1 MKKIVFALFPLFL
14 LVSCGGSD
22 SSQEEQTPEIK
33 VAVVSSRECDVDL
46 KIPAQLRGR
55 EDVAIIPQV
64 EALLEKILVHEGQQV
79 KKGQQMFILDRT
91 AFQAIYDDARARVS
105 LAEAHV
111 KTAELE
117 EASQKELFV
126 KNIIAEHQ
134 YKVAANQLLMSKAQL
149 EEAKASLKHARN
161 DLDHT
166 IICSPN
172 DGVVGNINYRTGS
185 LVNQAITMPL
195 TVVSDNSII
204 YAYCSITEANYRYL
218 MEVAGST
225 DTLIANLPDCRLEF
239 SDGSIYE
246 QTGRVETVSG
256 LVDKETGAL
265 SVRVAFPNEKGL
277 LSAGGSGTVVITFKE
292 NGVVVPRSATYEIQD
307 KTYVYRIEK
316 DGDKSVA
323 KTTMVEVY
331 RLNEDEYIVYEGL
344 KDGDTIAIEGVRKM
358 ANDMELIPVMAADT
372 IKEVK
377 E

>member
-1 MKKIVFALFPLFL
+1 MKKIVFALIPLFL
-14 LVSCGGSD
+14 LVSCGGSNE
-22 SSQEEQTPEIK
+22 SQEEQTPEVK
-33 VAVVSSRECDVDL
+33 VAVVSSRDCDVDL
-46 KIPAQLRGR
+46 KAPAQLRGK

-91 AFQAIYDDARARVS
+91 AFQAVYDDAKARVS
-105 LAEAHV
+105 LAQAQV
-111 KTAELE
+111 KTSEIE
-117 EASQKELFV
+117 EASQKELFD

-149 EEAKASLKHARN
+149 EEAKAALKHAKN

-166 IICSPN
+166 VICSPN

-185 LVNQAITMPL
+185 LVNQAITQPI
-195 TVVSDNSII
+195 TIVSDNSTI
-204 YAYCSITEANYRYL
+204 YAYCSITETNYRYL
-218 MEVAGST
+218 MQEAGST
-225 DTLIANLPDCRLEF
+225 ENLIANLPDCRLEF

-265 SVRVAFPNEKGL
+265 SVRVAFPNDKGL

-292 NGVVVPRSATYEIQD
+292 NGVVIPRSATYEIQD
-307 KTYVYRIEK
+307 KTYVYKIEQ

-323 KTTMVEVY
+323 KTAMVEVY

-358 ANDMELIPVMAADT
+358 TNDMELIPVMTADT
-372 IKEVK
+372 VKVVK